1 MKALN
6 IDFADL
12 RTLRLVHEHRSFSV
26 AAQVLG
32 VNQSAVSYTIEKLRR
47 AFDDQLFF
55 RQGTQVEAT
64 ERCTAIAGSA
74 ASLLAEMERLA
85 TPEAFDP
92 SEAEHSFTIA
102 CNFYERQL
110 ILPLVMR
117 RLRAEAPNMRV
128 KTINSISQGHLQLKR
143 GEAELLI
150 GPLMTEQA
158 GFYCRN
164 LVAERYVCIMDPENP
179 LADAPLTLDAYLAAR
194 HAVVLYG
201 GGWRSGYLRYL
212 DRMGHSLN
220 QVLTVPS
227 PAGLNRI
234 IEGTDMISTVPRR
247 IGESLGS
254 TIHMVDC
261 PCPAPFSISLVWT
274 ERTHRSPIHSW
285 LRDLIAREV
294 KLAYGDATSPTPRA
308 DTVR

>member
-1 MKALN
+1 MDWQMKALN

-47 AFDDQLFF
+47 IFDDQLFF

-64 ERCTAIAGSA
+64 ERCSAIAGSA
-74 ASLLAEMERLA
+74 QSLLAEIERLA

-92 SEAEHSFTIA
+92 SEAEHTFTIA

-117 RLRAEAPNMRV
+117 RLRDEAPNIRV
-128 KTINSISQGHLQLKR
+128 EAINSISQGHLQLKR

-164 LVAERYVCIMDPENP
+164 LLAERYVCIMDPANP
-179 LADAPLTLDAYLAAR
+179 LANAPLTLEAYLAAR

-212 DRMGHSLN
+212 DRMGHVLN

-234 IEGTDMISTVPRR
+234 IAGTDLISTVPRR
-247 IGESLGS
+247 IGETLGGS
-254 TIHMVDC
+254 VQMVDC
-261 PCPAPFSISLVWT
+261 PCPAPFNISLVWT

-294 KLAYGDATSPTPRA
+294 KQALGDAA
-308 DTVR
+308 